1 MRRAGACNASK
12 WGLVDAARDAILM
25 YNPQTSS
32 YSFKEIRYNARP
44 IQNNSPLTTD
54 FWRKELVNCI
64 GYSFLKL
71 LAPTFSI
78 NHHARAARYGRL
90 GPTPPEQKITAGL
103 NLRQQ
108 ADPEALQ

>member
-1 MRRAGACNASK
+1 
-12 WGLVDAARDAILM
+12 M
-25 YNPQTSS
+25 YNPRTSS
-32 YSFKEIRYNARP
+32 YSFKEIPYNARS

-90 GPTPPEQKITAGL
+90 GPTPPEQKNHCGAQSQTASGSGG
-103 NLRQQ
+103 
-108 ADPEALQ
+108 ATDDDPREVFQRRVGRHRCRIWP